1 MMGVRSDDWLYRTG
15 WVLVRG
21 FARLV
26 WRLEVQGASNVPL
39 EGGVIIAPNHLSVLD
54 PPLIGCACPR
64 ELRYLAKA
72 ELFRNR
78 LFARFICRLGAFPV
92 ERGTADVGAIKTAL
106 QFLKDGRAVIIFI
119 EGTRG
124 TGEHLLP
131 PTPGVTLLARQSG
144 APIVP
149 TAIVGSEQAWPKG
162 SKLPRRAQ
170 VKVAFGKPVRYQEV
184 FGGRTDRAARDAF
197 SELIMERIEALT
209 HQLGHPIPRL
219 HKEAA
224 LPASPTDPAPPRTV

>member
-144 APIVP
+144 APVVP

-170 VKVAFGKPVRYQEV
+170 VKVAFGEPVRYQEV
-184 FGGRTDRAARDAF
+184 FGERTDRAARDAF

>member
-144 APIVP
+144 APVVP

-170 VKVAFGKPVRYQEV
+170 VKVAFGEPVRYQEV

>member
-1 MMGVRSDDWLYRTG
+1 MGVRSDDWLYRTG

-39 EGGVIIAPNHLSVLD
+39 EGGVIIAPNHLSLLD

-78 LFARFICRLGAFPV
+78 LFARFIRRLGAFPV

-144 APIVP
+144 APVVP

-162 SKLPRRAQ
+162 SKLPHRAQ
-170 VKVAFGKPVRYQEV
+170 VKVAFGTPVRYQEL
-184 FGGRTDRAARDAF
+184 FGARTDREARDAF

-209 HQLGHPIPRL
+209 HQLERPIPRL
-219 HKEAA
+219 RQGAGS
-224 LPASPTDPAPPRTV
+224 PASPTDPAPPRTV

>member
-39 EGGVIIAPNHLSVLD
+39 EGGVIIAPNHLSLLD

-78 LFARFICRLGAFPV
+78 LFARFIRRLGAFPV

-124 TGEHLLP
+124 TGKYLLP

-144 APIVP
+144 APVVP

-162 SKLPRRAQ
+162 SKLPHRAQ
-170 VKVAFGKPVRYQEV
+170 VKVAFGAPVRYQEL
-184 FGGRTDRAARDAF
+184 FGARTDREARETF

-209 HQLGHPIPRL
+209 HQLERPIPRL
-219 HKEAA
+219 PQGAE

>member
-144 APIVP
+144 APVVP

-170 VKVAFGKPVRYQEV
+170 VKVAFGTPVRYQEL
-184 FGGRTDRAARDAF
+184 FGARTDREARDAF
-197 SELIMERIEALT
+197 SELIMERIKALT
-209 HQLGHPIPRL
+209 HQLGRPIPRL
-219 HKEAA
+219 PQGAG